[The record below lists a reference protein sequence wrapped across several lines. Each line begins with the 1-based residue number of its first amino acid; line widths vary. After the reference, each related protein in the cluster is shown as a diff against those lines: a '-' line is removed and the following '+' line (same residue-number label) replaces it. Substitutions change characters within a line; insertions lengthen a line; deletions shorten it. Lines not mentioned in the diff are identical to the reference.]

1 MPQWTIW
8 PVFKNFSIKFF
19 KIVRL
24 PLWQKIQMFSAA
36 FAVKQINCALYE
48 MPKLARFTF
57 ANFDS
62 AINLVN
68 PHST

>member
-1 MPQWTIW
+1 MA
-8 PVFKNFSIKFF
+8 KNPD
-19 KIVRL
+19 VL
-24 PLWQKIQMFSAA
+24 CG